1 MEKKM
6 ERNETEQIFKPGA
19 KNNKPEEKEKAENT
33 DLI

>member
-1 MEKKM
+1 M

-19 KNNKPEEKEKAENT
+19 KNNKPEGEEKAENT

>member
-1 MEKKM
+1 M
-6 ERNETEQIFKPGA
+6 ERNETEQIFNMFKPGA

>member
-1 MEKKM
+1 M

-19 KNNKPEEKEKAENT
+19 KNNKREEEEKAENT

>member
-1 MEKKM
+1 M

-33 DLI
+33 DLT

>member
-1 MEKKM
+1 M